1 MSIWWIVQT
10 GYRQKF
16 SWFTSHPIRCL
27 TTTTPLLLSSLSL
40 LRIYRQS
47 YHGLLTLFAQMTI
60 AAAILQTTLLSYCG
74 KRLDVAYIFWISWRK
89 KRKPWKIV
97 LCISLHVH
105 ACSTSLSAEIPF
117 LGEYTCFC
125 FKSTYVNYSSEF
137 WKDSC
142 RIFPKDVI
150 NAKQSLEYWKLHITF
165 SCIFPFLKVRLV
177 QRYFKRGPNAQN
189 KVRLLKD
196 INTKKSL
203 QAVQVGRI

>member
-1 MSIWWIVQT
+1 MGLYYYLTRLLLSCCIHLNQEDISGQGVSKARIKTWGPEQIVDINRMSIWWIVQT

-89 KRKPWKIV
+89 KKKTLKDR
-97 LCISLHVH
+97 SLY
-105 ACSTSLSAEIPF
+105 LSACTCMLHFTICWDSFFRRTYLF
-117 LGEYTCFC
+117 LFWEYLCELFIR
-125 FKSTYVNYSSEF
+125 VSEGLLP
-137 WKDSC
+137 D
-142 RIFPKDVI
+142 
-150 NAKQSLEYWKLHITF
+150 F
-165 SCIFPFLKVRLV
+165 SKGC
-177 QRYFKRGPNAQN
+177 N
-189 KVRLLKD
+189 
-196 INTKKSL
+196 
-203 QAVQVGRI
+203 

>member
-1 MSIWWIVQT
+1 MGLYYYLTRLLLSCCIHLNQEDISGQGVSKARIKTWGPEQIVDINRMSIWWIVQT

-27 TTTTPLLLSSLSL
+27 TTTTPLLLSSWSL

-117 LGEYTCFC
+117 LGERTCFC
-125 FKSTYVNYSSEF
+125 FESTYVNYSSESF
-137 WKDSC
+137 GRTLAGFSQK
-142 RIFPKDVI
+142 IFCMYR
-150 NAKQSLEYWKLHITF
+150 QF
-165 SCIFPFLKVRLV
+165 F
-177 QRYFKRGPNAQN
+177 
-189 KVRLLKD
+189 
-196 INTKKSL
+196 
-203 QAVQVGRI
+203 